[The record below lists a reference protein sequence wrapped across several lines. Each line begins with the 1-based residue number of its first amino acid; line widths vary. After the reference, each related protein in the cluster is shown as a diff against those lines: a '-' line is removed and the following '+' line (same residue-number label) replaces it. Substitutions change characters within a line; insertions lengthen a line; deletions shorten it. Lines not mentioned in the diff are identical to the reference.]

1 MTPDERDAYLR
12 ESRGLALTTIKSWIP
27 VEGPDRAL
35 YQAMLQY
42 PLREAKGLRPALC
55 VATSRAFGG
64 KLSECAPSA
73 AVIELYHNAF
83 LIHDDVEDGSER
95 RRGESTLHREVGEAS
110 AINVGDAMLA
120 LSLRPLL
127 DNMRLLDL
135 GRALQLLELVAE
147 MSIESAEGQAMELAW
162 IREAR
167 WDITPADYERMVE
180 KKTAFYTFIT
190 PMLMG
195 AIIAEAPREHHVHV
209 KALARSLGIAF
220 QIKDDLLNL
229 EADPA
234 VMGKEACGDLW
245 EGKRTLMLAHLF
257 ASGSPEVSERALAV
271 LKKPRPDPR
280 FARDIEMPA
289 VLDKLREDG
298 EISDAAFEVLSPR
311 FERRQVKT
319 QEEIAELR
327 TMLIAG
333 GCLEAARAR
342 ATEHAADAR
351 RHWDTLSGCLVA
363 SVHRD
368 FLSTIVDYVVG
379 RER

>member
-1 MTPDERDAYLR
+1 MTPDERDAYLQ
-12 ESRGLALTTIKSWIP
+12 ESRGLALEYIKAWIP
-27 VEGPDRAL
+27 TEGPDRAL
-35 YQAMLQY
+35 YQAMLEY

-135 GRALQLLELVAE
+135 GRALQLLELVAN
-147 MSIESAEGQAMELAW
+147 MSIESAEGQAMELGW
-162 IREAR
+162 IRQAR

-180 KKTAFYTFIT
+180 KKTAYYTFIT

-195 AIIAEAPREHHVHV
+195 AIIAEAEREHHVHV

-257 ASGSPEVSERALAV
+257 ETASPAISARALEI

-280 FARDIEMPA
+280 FVRESEIPA
-289 VLDKLREDG
+289 MLIKLRADG
-298 EISDAAFEVLSPR
+298 ELSEKAYAALAPR
-311 FERRQVKT
+311 FVKRNEKT
-319 QEEIAELR
+319 QEDVAELR
-327 TMLIAG
+327 EMLIAG
-333 GCLEAARAR
+333 GCLEAAKAR
-342 ATEHAADAR
+342 AGQHAEDAR
-351 RHWDTLSGCLVA
+351 RHWQTLSSVLSD
-363 SVHRD
+363 SVHRS
-368 FLSTIVDYVVG
+368 FLETIVDYVVG